1 MAKEV
6 IISNSSLNSYGS
18 RVLTEGIDLTQYQRN
33 PILLWMHTRPF
44 RGTTDEVLPLG
55 HIENLRIDGDNLIG
69 TPVFDESDEFAR
81 RVKAKWDS
89 GILRMVSAGLKVIEE
104 STDPKV
110 LLQGQQYAT
119 ISRSKLIEVSIVDI
133 GSNDDALV
141 LYDDQGDIINLAQ
154 GKDKIFLTP
163 ISNPLIAIQM
173 DIKQIALALGLPD
186 TATEQEVLQEAAQLR
201 QSADEV
207 ISLRQEVEQ
216 RANEAI
222 VALVD
227 GAIKDGKF
235 TNDKKNHFVELG
247 KKVGLQS
254 LQETINLMIPAQRP
268 SSVIT
273 LSNTPSTGEYKTL
286 RDVPTD
292 KLEALRKDHPEQY
305 KSLYQAEYGIA
316 PEMKD

>member
-186 TATEQEVLQEAAQLR
+186 TATEQEVLQKAAQLR

-268 SSVIT
+268 SSVIN
-273 LSNTPSTGEYKTL
+273 LSNTLSTGEYKTL
-286 RDVPTD
+286 HDVPTD

-305 KSLYQAEYGIA
+305 KSLYQAEYGII